1 MNLLKGFGKDYFSF
15 SALTMYSTAKKI
27 SDISIISKIV
37 SFNNSS
43 LSQDNED
50 APTEEGLLLELS
62 TQLNKVRPCHCDC
75 VFRLKTKLATHI
87 FKYIPR
93 CPFYTTYFAFRR
105 TGVHPPLLSL

>member
-1 MNLLKGFGKDYFSF
+1 LNLLKGFGKDYFSF

-27 SDISIISKIV
+27 LTFKDATSTEKALEDSELT
-37 SFNNSS
+37 NN
-43 LSQDNED
+43 L
-50 APTEEGLLLELS
+50 
-62 TQLNKVRPCHCDC
+62 RPCHCDC
-75 VFRLKTKLATHI
+75 VFRLKTKLATLM